1 MVQNSAYPQCLQF
14 IQDRLQNCSSH
25 SGCPLPNGRLLPKR
39 IIALG
44 SDNESLSLYE
54 AFQDI
59 GLYAALSYCWG
70 KGSTLLKTTQS
81 TLETFKDHIPWEK
94 LPRTL
99 QDAVVITRKI
109 GLKFLWIDCLC
120 IVQDSRSD
128 WEIEATKMVSIIAT
142 PS

>member
-1 MVQNSAYPQCLQF
+1 VAQNSAYPQCFQF
-14 IQDRLQNCSSH
+14 IQDRLHNCSSH
-25 SGCPLPNGRLLPKR
+25 SGCPLPTGRLLPKR

-128 WEIEATKMVSIIAT
+128 WEIEATKICQ
-142 PS
+142 